1 MFKGIYDYATKKIVT
16 DRIQKKK
23 SKNGGNLNNSFLDE
37 LKPMKK
43 SGYHKGMKWP
53 KKSNEFQLIFFII
66 SF

>member
-23 SKNGGNLNNSFLDE
+23 SQNGGNLNNSFLDE

-43 SGYHKGMKWP
+43 SGYHKGMK
-53 KKSNEFQLIFFII
+53 
-66 SF
+66 